1 MILGDALRG
10 LAAGAWRRRP
20 TTPREF
26 AVLLGLLLAAA
37 ALLGFAALAGEVLE
51 GDTHA
56 FDRAVMLALRN
67 PADPSD
73 PIGPRWL
80 EEVARD
86 VTSLGGNAILLAV
99 TLAVIGF
106 LVLLRRRSAAL
117 LVAIS
122 VGGGTALSSLLK
134 LGFQRPR
141 PDLVPHAV
149 EVYTASF
156 PSGHAM
162 LSAVTYLT
170 LGALLMRVQP
180 LWRVKLYVLAL
191 AVLTTLLVGTSRVYL
206 GVHWPTDVLAGW
218 CVGAGW
224 ALLCWLGALR
234 LQGAGPRPSPA
245 EIHEPG
251 LRVLPPA
258 GTARE
263 RTAGHGHD

>member
-1 MILGDALRG
+1 
-10 LAAGAWRRRP
+10 
-20 TTPREF
+20 
-26 AVLLGLLLAAA
+26 
-37 ALLGFAALAGEVLE
+37 
-51 GDTHA
+51 
-56 FDRAVMLALRN
+56 
-67 PADPSD
+67 
-73 PIGPRWL
+73 
-80 EEVARD
+80 
-86 VTSLGGNAILLAV
+86 V

-117 LVAIS
+117 LVAVS

-180 LWRVKLYVLAL
+180 LWRVKFYILAL
-191 AVLTTLLVGTSRVYL
+191 AVLATLLVGTSRVYL

-218 CVGAGW
+218 CVGAFW

-234 LQGAGPRPSPA
+234 LQRTGRVGMARQAEAGPSPA
-245 EIHEPG
+245 AADAEG
-251 LRVLPPA
+251 S
-258 GTARE
+258 
-263 RTAGHGHD
+263 

>member
-1 MILGDALRG
+1 MILGDVLKG

-20 TTPREF
+20 TTPLEF

-37 ALLGFAALAGEVLE
+37 ALLGFVALAGEVLE

-56 FDRAVMLALRN
+56 FDRAMMLALRN
-67 PADPSD
+67 PADLGD

-86 VTSLGGNAILLAV
+86 VTSLGGNAILIAV

-106 LVLLRRRSAAL
+106 LVLLRRSSAAL
-117 LVAIS
+117 LVAVS

-162 LSAVTYLT
+162 LSAVVYLT

-191 AVLTTLLVGTSRVYL
+191 AVLATLLVGMSRVYL

-224 ALLCWLGALR
+224 ALLCWLGALW
-234 LQGAGPRPSPA
+234 LQGSGRGGMGLEAPAEEAGPS
-245 EIHEPG
+245 
-251 LRVLPPA
+251 RVA
-258 GTARE
+258 ADTYGA
-263 RTAGHGHD
+263 